1 MIWKK
6 NTVSY
11 ILWLLYT
18 IAVGV
23 SLVSVS
29 AVLSERMGYS
39 PRAGL
44 AAGGILMVTEGV
56 LVWLLSRIGKK
67 VNLSIPGG
75 KMTLRAAEGILIAVL
90 LVLGL
95 MLRIGAAGTA
105 DGGIYY
111 DMAFVAEG
119 QRIPQ
124 VVHGIEYVYLHLL
137 HLVFLLFGNKLAAG
151 IWLQIVLQ
159 YMAFIVF
166 YVAVRRLSGVL
177 PAVSMLTFS
186 VFSPYVLKEALVLS
200 PRMLYFLFYG
210 IGLWM
215 AGICL
220 RRNRRSPAFYLLTG
234 IVISLVIYLDI
245 AGITLL
251 FFMAGVF
258 VAESGKSQ
266 IKEAVPDGSGEDAG
280 YRTEHW
286 KQKNHAREGGSRDHY
301 NQNDWNKDDLNRKM
315 WNKKGWVFLLC
326 LLSVL
331 LGSVAVTAVD
341 VIYSGKKLSNVLI
354 AWGKLYQPGRI
365 QIPLTYGAAES
376 FMDIAVLLAVL
387 ALGIFSFWCGRR
399 SDKMGIWTLTSLVLA
414 LGSCFQV
421 LTPEMDGCLWLYF
434 FLTVMAGISVSNIF
448 QRVQTGYDTLS
459 SKEDAEGMEADEKN
473 ADEKGEELQT
483 DNVVTVNIEGVT
495 REVRLLDNP
504 LPLPKK
510 HEHKE
515 MDFDLDVDVDD
526 DFDI

>member
-11 ILWLLYT
+11 ILWLLYS
-18 IAVGV
+18 IAVGA
-23 SLVSVS
+23 SLTALS
-29 AVLSERMGYS
+29 AVLSGRLGYS
-39 PRAGL
+39 PQAGI
-44 AAGGILMVTEGV
+44 AAGGILMAAEGI
-56 LVWLLSRIGKK
+56 LVWLLHRIGKK
-67 VNLSIPGG
+67 VNLPIPGG
-75 KMTLRAAEGILIAVL
+75 KITLYAAEGILMAVL
-90 LVLGL
+90 FVLGL
-95 MLRIGAAGTA
+95 MLRIGAAGSA

-124 VVHGIEYVYLHLL
+124 VVHGIEYVYLQLL

-159 YMAFIVF
+159 YMAIIVF
-166 YVAVRRLSGVL
+166 YGAVRRLSGVL
-177 PAVSMLTFS
+177 PAVSMLIFS
-186 VFSPYVLKEALVLS
+186 VFSPYVLTEVLVLS

-215 AGICL
+215 VGICL
-220 RRNRRSPAFYLLTG
+220 RRNCKSPAFYLLTG
-234 IVISLVIYLDI
+234 IVIALVIYLDI

-251 FFMAGVF
+251 FFMAGIF
-258 VAESGKSQ
+258 VTERGKTE
-266 IKEAVPDGSGEDAG
+266 IKEAEPDFTREDDDDG
-280 YRTEHW
+280 M
-286 KQKNHAREGGSRDHY
+286 
-301 NQNDWNKDDLNRKM
+301 DDLNRKV

-326 LLSVL
+326 FLSVL

-341 VIYSGKKLSNVLI
+341 VIYSGKKLVNILI
-354 AWGKLYQPGRI
+354 AWGGLYQPDRF
-365 QIPLTYGAAES
+365 QIPLTYSAAES
-376 FMDIAVLLAVL
+376 FTDIAVLLAVL
-387 ALGIFSFWCGRR
+387 AIGIFSFWCGRR
-399 SDKMGIWTLTSLVLA
+399 SDKLGIWTLTSMVLV

-421 LTPEMDGCLWLYF
+421 LTQEMDGCLWLYL

-448 QRVQTGYDTLS
+448 ERQQTVSDAHS
-459 SKEDAEGMEADEKN
+459 SKEDAEEH
-473 ADEKGEELQT
+473 QT
-483 DNVVTVNIEGVT
+483 DNVVIVNIEGVT

-515 MDFDLDVDVDD
+515 MDFDLDVDADD